1 MRPVL
6 PRTDHNSWICSAHSV
21 KGAKFVAVRIPQIG
35 EIESARGALTCPGR
49 IFDRGAAVLHARF
62 MPSIGLGG
70 ILHHEADRAGV
81 GVGGRLMVDRLCD
94 HEATAPM
101 GIDKTPLRVL
111 QAWLTA
117 YCRKQRVIEGF
128 RALDVVAA
136 DHDMAE
142 HMIAA
147 VKARH
152 A

>member
-6 PRTDHNSWICSAHSV
+6 PRTDHNSWVCSAHSV

-94 HEATAPM
+94 YEATAPD
-101 GIDKTPLRVL
+101 GHRQDAPSGPAGLAYRLLPKT
-111 QAWLTA
+111 
-117 YCRKQRVIEGF
+117 
-128 RALDVVAA
+128 
-136 DHDMAE
+136 
-142 HMIAA
+142 
-147 VKARH
+147 ARH
-152 A
+152 RRLSSALCRCCR